1 MNNSDNSA
9 TAKTPMAHSLTLQ
22 LPGYLTPSLNRLLGK
37 HWSTLAKEKIRAKTA
52 LLSSLREAH
61 ARSSTPTILQEAA
74 NHLLTSC
81 ATPNLSLT
89 TTRKRSKSSS
99 AKSKS
104 KPKPKK

>member
-9 TAKTPMAHSLTLQ
+9 TGKTQTAHSLILQ

-37 HWSTLAKEKIRAKTA
+37 HWTTLAQEKVRAKLA

-61 ARSSTPTILQEAA
+61 ARSSTPTILQEAVS
-74 NHLLTSC
+74 HLLTNC
-81 ATPNLSLT
+81 ATPNSSPT

-99 AKSKS
+99 GKSKL

>member
-9 TAKTPMAHSLTLQ
+9 TGKTPMAHSVILQ

-37 HWSTLAKEKIRAKTA
+37 HWSTLAKEKLRAKIA

-61 ARSSTPTILQEAA
+61 ARSSTPTIMQEAVSLSST
-74 NHLLTSC
+74 NC
-81 ATPNLSLT
+81 ATPSSLPT

-99 AKSKS
+99 GKSKS
-104 KPKPKK
+104 KPKKKK